1 MPIDSHTMPEM
12 IQRLHPGMLATSIGR
27 YAVEIEVDLE
37 MTRFHGE
44 VTAHCEFE
52 SPTSVLELH
61 SVDLEILGCVDSG
74 GRDISFGLDPG
85 DQIVTLALPDAAAH
99 ESFTLR
105 FAGRLNDRMV
115 GLYRSRLGDGACA
128 VTQFEEEDARRAF
141 PCIDHPGR
149 KAVFEIALIAPE
161 GTSALSNTPTAEV
174 SQLDRG
180 RRRYLFEPTPIMSTY
195 LLFFGI
201 GAFGYVEDQSA
212 RVTLRIAGAPDRVAA
227 GSDSLLWAR
236 QSLEFL
242 ESYTGI
248 DYPLAKLDL
257 IGVPDFAFGAMENYG
272 AITFRENYLYRD
284 PFSSSQSDVERMA
297 GITAHEVAHMWF
309 GNYVSPAEW
318 RYVWLNEA
326 FATYFQAIMIDSAY
340 PAWRELEQFVDAKQ
354 NAIERDSLPGSIPI
368 EIEKGEAADIDPSTA
383 PIVYT
388 KAGAVLHMMRS
399 YLGPNPF
406 ALAIRTF
413 LDRFAFSNATTDDFL
428 DAFASGTSRPASQI
442 LAGWIRSPGVPLIRS
457 ERRGDDLVLTSE
469 RFLYLDDPGVS
480 RQTAAW
486 EVPISLVTYDADGV
500 AKATSHIC
508 RQTATIAL
516 PPGIRCY
523 QINGGQSGYYR
534 SAYDDESL
542 DALIES
548 RALLSP
554 IDRSGLI
561 CDLGALHVAGEIETS
576 SLLAMVARLLAG
588 EADELPVKAS
598 IAILGRCVDL
608 LPKHRDTA
616 MNLIVGSLRGVV
628 SKIELNAQSDEP
640 SATTRMRNQA
650 IWWLIRG
657 NDADVTKHIEALIGT
672 YLDGS
677 PVDVNSVPLI
687 LRCAALKGI
696 IDENWFTTKIE
707 DGTTSETLRRHLL
720 SAIGWSSEVKQ
731 LDRTLDYIKDEVPD
745 RNRHLAV
752 AATAANPVAAPLL
765 LPWLRRST
773 DAFASMHSYTFA
785 SIVAAAIPPAGVG
798 RVTETVSFAEE
809 FIRPR
814 KIDGPLDMA
823 LQWLAVRDSFVSRN
837 GGDDLARS

>member
-1 MPIDSHTMPEM
+1 MPEM
-12 IQRLHPGMLATSIGR
+12 VQHLHPGMLATRIRR
-27 YAVEIEVDLE
+27 YAVEIEVDSE

-44 VTAHCEFE
+44 VTAYCEFD
-52 SPTSVLELH
+52 SLTSVLELH
-61 SVDLEILGCVDSG
+61 SVDLEILGCVDSEG
-74 GRDISFGLDPG
+74 GDMSFELDP
-85 DQIVTLALPDAAAH
+85 DNQIVSLALPDSVAA
-99 ESFTLR
+99 ESFTVQ
-105 FAGRLNDRMV
+105 FAGRLNDGMV

-149 KAVFEIALIAPE
+149 KAVFEITLIAPE
-161 GTSALSNTPTAEV
+161 GTSALSNTPTAKV
-174 SQLDRG
+174 TDLDRG

-201 GAFGYVEDQSA
+201 GAFGYVDDQSA
-212 RVTLRIAGAPDRVAA
+212 RVTLRIVGAPDRVAA
-227 GSDSLLWAR
+227 GTDSLVWAR
-236 QSLEFL
+236 RSLAFL
-242 ESYTGI
+242 EAYTGI

-354 NAIERDSLPGSIPI
+354 TAIERDSLSGSIPI

-413 LDRFAFSNATTDDFL
+413 LNRFAFSNATTDDFL
-428 DAFASGTSRPASQI
+428 DAFASGAGGSASQM
-442 LAGWIRSPGVPLIRS
+442 LAAWIRSAGVPVIRA
-457 ERRGDDLVLTSE
+457 ERQGEDLALTCE
-469 RFLYLDDPGVS
+469 RFLYLDDTGVS
-480 RQTAAW
+480 GRPVPW

-500 AKATSHIC
+500 AKASSHMC
-508 RQTATIAL
+508 RQTATIEL

-523 QINGGQSGYYR
+523 QINSGQSGYYR
-534 SAYDDESL
+534 SAYDDDSL

-548 RALLSP
+548 RALLSE

-576 SLLAMVARLLAG
+576 SVLAMVARLLTG
-588 EADELPVKAS
+588 ETDELPVKAS
-598 IAILGRCVDL
+598 IEILGRCVNL
-608 LPKHRDTA
+608 LPIHRDTA
-616 MNLIVGSLRGVV
+616 MRLIVRSLREVV
-628 SKIELNAQSDEP
+628 SKIELDAQLEEP

-650 IWWLIRG
+650 IWWLLRD
-657 NDADVTKHIEALIGT
+657 NDVDVTRHVDALIEAYLGGT
-672 YLDGS
+672 Q
-677 PVDVNSVPLI
+677 VDVNSVPLI
-687 LRCAALKGI
+687 LRGAALKGF
-696 IDENWFTTKIE
+696 IDEKWFTTKIE
-707 DGTTSETLRRHLL
+707 DGATSETLRRHLL
-720 SAIGWSSEVKQ
+720 SAIGWSSDLER
-731 LDRTLDYIKDEVPD
+731 LDRVLNYVSDRIPD
-745 RNRHLAV
+745 RNRPLAV
-752 AATAANPVAAPLL
+752 AAIAANPVAAPLL

-785 SIVAAAIPPAGVG
+785 SIVAAALPPAGVG

-837 GGDDLARS
+837 GGDESARS